1 MKKGIVAGIIGVV
14 SFASGFILG
23 GKFLVSMIN
32 DYKKRMER
40 NLANMMLFN
49 DWLEFLYSGGS
60 VVQYFKSRGYKK
72 IMIYGSGY
80 ISKRLVQALEKTN
93 IQVATVMDKAD
104 FSDKNEMVAEAGE
117 VIPMVDCIV
126 ITPVFY
132 YDEIVTMLQKR
143 TEIPI
148 VSMQLII
155 DAGCRQGVN

>member
-23 GKFLVSMIN
+23 GKILVSMIN

-72 IMIYGSGY
+72 IMILPTKNKSRTGSGHIFSR
-80 ISKRLVQALEKTN
+80 ISFKNKVCTRFGFSKSLAIFASSFLSEMPTF
-93 IQVATVMDKAD
+93 TVKP
-104 FSDKNEMVAEAGE
+104 SVW
-117 VIPMVDCIV
+117 
-126 ITPVFY
+126 
-132 YDEIVTMLQKR
+132 
-143 TEIPI
+143 
-148 VSMQLII
+148 
-155 DAGCRQGVN
+155 